1 MVSPSRR
8 RDAVKF
14 LVGRHPVSERRAC
27 RLVGQ
32 HRSTQRYQAP
42 PGELELVLTK
52 RMNELAAAFPRYGY
66 RRVWALLRSEGF
78 QVNLKRIERLW
89 RLEGHRVPPVR
100 RSTGQKAVGSSAG
113 STWSLQATRPGEI
126 WSYDFVSARTDD
138 GQSLRVLNVVDEYTR
153 RCLACHVDR
162 SIGAGQ
168 VAEVLAG
175 AFERHGRPR
184 RLRSDNGREFVAETL
199 RTWLAARG
207 VEQVFIAKG
216 SPQQNA
222 YVERFNGS
230 MRDEVLNGEL
240 FRSLLEA
247 RVVIAEWVDEYNT
260 RRPHRG
266 LGMMTP
272 NAFYESVREGST

>member
-1 MVSPSRR
+1 VPTASGVGAAGVPAGRSASVDAALPGATGRARVGVDETDERARRGVSALR
-8 RDAVKF
+8 
-14 LVGRHPVSERRAC
+14 VSA
-27 RLVGQ
+27 RLG
-32 HRSTQRYQAP
+32 
-42 PGELELVLTK
+42 
-52 RMNELAAAFPRYGY
+52 AAE
-66 RRVWALLRSEGF
+66 SEGF